1 MPRKNEKKTIENKN
15 KDKNIMEVECGD
27 EIRHS
32 MLDYSFE
39 TIDRAI
45 PDLRDGLKPVHR
57 RILYT
62 MYTEGNISSKPYK
75 KCVKAVGSTLGR
87 FHPHGDT
94 SVYDALVRMSQ
105 DFKMNLPLID
115 LHGNGGSIDGDSWA
129 AMRYTESRLA
139 PCTDNILQDL
149 EKNIVDFTDNFDG
162 TEKEPIVLPSKIP
175 MLLINGTSGLAVGM
189 TSNIPS
195 HNLREVID
203 AYFAYMDNKK
213 ITTKE
218 LMDYIK
224 GPDYCTGGI
233 ITNKDDLYS
242 LYEKGEGNVIIRART
257 HIEKGDNGK
266 SFIVVDEIPYTI
278 SGNKQDMVSK
288 IINLVID
295 KTFTEINTVQD
306 ESSKEGIRIVIE
318 VKKGYDVENVL
329 NKLYAK
335 TSLQTSE
342 HYNFLVTYDKK
353 PRIIN
358 LKQYFEEY
366 FSFNKEFITRKYE
379 YLINK
384 IQDRKEI
391 LDGLIS
397 AIDSLDIIVEVARY
411 HKTKKDMMDCL
422 MNGNT
427 KNINFK
433 HKTYIKIAEKFHFTE
448 KQANAIKS
456 LRLEQLSNLE
466 VQNLIKERDS
476 LLKQEKEYQR
486 IIKTEK
492 NLIKEIKKEL
502 EDVKKKYASPRR
514 TVVKNIKQIKYKEQ
528 KQIEDVIVLID
539 RFNYIKTIPYNNA
552 NLSNEKV
559 KECRLSIISDSEDKI
574 VLFTNKGHQYSIKAV
589 TIPAGKITDKGIPIE
604 NLTRLKDE
612 YIVFAYSMKELI
624 NKKLLFHT
632 KQGYVKLVNGK
643 EFDVKTSASIAGKLK
658 DNDEYIFI
666 RPIKK
671 AAGNI
676 VVITEAHIG
685 MKYGVNEI
693 SLMKK
698 QAIGVQSI
706 DLKDNDFCKYIEF
719 EDDFHYE
726 NIDIK
731 KIRKR
736 KRGSK
741 GVNVA

>member
-105 DFKMNLPLID
+105 DFKMNLPLIN

-366 FSFNKEFITRKYE
+366 FNFNKEFITRKYE

-574 VLFTNKGHQYSIKAV
+574 VLFTNKGHQYSIKSV

>member
-15 KDKNIMEVECGD
+15 EDKNIMEVECGD

-139 PCTDNILQDL
+139 PCTVNILQDL
-149 EKNIVDFTDNFDG
+149 EKNIVDFMDNFDG

-195 HNLREVID
+195 HNLREVVD

-366 FSFNKEFITRKYE
+366 FNFNKEFITRKYE

-574 VLFTNKGHQYSIKAV
+574 VLFTNKGHQYSIKAM

-666 RPIKK
+666 QPIKK
-671 AAGNI
+671 ASGNI

-685 MKYGVNEI
+685 LKYGINEI

>member
-15 KDKNIMEVECGD
+15 EDKNIMEVECGD

-149 EKNIVDFTDNFDG
+149 EKNIVDFMDNFDG

-195 HNLREVID
+195 HNLREVVD

-366 FSFNKEFITRKYE
+366 FNFNKEFITRKYE

-574 VLFTNKGHQYSIKAV
+574 VLFTNKGHQYSIKAM

-666 RPIKK
+666 QPIKK
-671 AAGNI
+671 ASGNI

-685 MKYGVNEI
+685 LKYGINEI

>member
-15 KDKNIMEVECGD
+15 EDKNIMEVECGD

-105 DFKMNLPLID
+105 DFKMKLPLID

-149 EKNIVDFTDNFDG
+149 EKNIVDFMDNFDG

-195 HNLREVID
+195 HNLREVVD

-366 FSFNKEFITRKYE
+366 FNFNKEFITRKYE

-574 VLFTNKGHQYSIKAV
+574 VLFTNKGHQYSIKAM

-666 RPIKK
+666 QPIKK
-671 AAGNI
+671 ASGNI

-685 MKYGVNEI
+685 LKYGINEI

>member
-94 SVYDALVRMSQ
+94 SIYDALVRMSQ

-366 FSFNKEFITRKYE
+366 FNFNKEFITRKYE

-502 EDVKKKYASPRR
+502 EDVKKKYATPRR

-539 RFNYIKTIPYNNA
+539 RFNYIKTVPYNNA

>member
-1 MPRKNEKKTIENKN
+1 MPRKNKKKTIENKN

-105 DFKMNLPLID
+105 NFKMNLPLID

-149 EKNIVDFTDNFDG
+149 EKNIVDFMDNFDG

-318 VKKGYDVENVL
+318 VKKGYGVENVL

-366 FSFNKEFITRKYE
+366 FNFNKEFITRKYE

-539 RFNYIKTIPYNNA
+539 RFNYIKTVPYNNA

-574 VLFTNKGHQYSIKAV
+574 VLFTNKGHQYSIKAM

-666 RPIKK
+666 QPIKK
-671 AAGNI
+671 ASGNI

-685 MKYGVNEI
+685 LKYGINEI

-726 NIDIK
+726 DIDIK

-741 GVNVA
+741 GVNIA

>member
-15 KDKNIMEVECGD
+15 EDKNIMEVECGD

-149 EKNIVDFTDNFDG
+149 EKNIVDFMDNFDG

-195 HNLREVID
+195 HNLREVVD

-366 FSFNKEFITRKYE
+366 FNFNKEFITRKYE

-574 VLFTNKGHQYSIKAV
+574 VLFTNKGHQYSIKAM

-643 EFDVKTSASIAGKLK
+643 EFDVKTSAGIAGKLK

-666 RPIKK
+666 QPIKK
-671 AAGNI
+671 ASGNI

-685 MKYGVNEI
+685 LKYGINEI

>member
-94 SVYDALVRMSQ
+94 SVYGALVRMSQ

-366 FSFNKEFITRKYE
+366 FNFNKEFITRKYE

>member
-15 KDKNIMEVECGD
+15 RDKNIMEVECGD

-105 DFKMNLPLID
+105 DFKVNLPLID

-149 EKNIVDFTDNFDG
+149 EKNIVDFMDNFDG
-162 TEKEPIVLPSKIP
+162 TEKEPVVLPSKIP

-242 LYEKGEGNVIIRART
+242 LYEKGEGNVTIRAKT

-318 VKKGYDVENVL
+318 VKKGYDADNVL

-366 FSFNKEFITRKYE
+366 FNFNKEFITRKYE

-397 AIDSLDIIVEVARY
+397 AIDSLDVIVEVARY

-422 MNGNT
+422 INGNT

-492 NLIKEIKKEL
+492 NLIREIKKEL
-502 EDVKKKYASPRR
+502 EDVKKKYASSRK

-528 KQIEDVIVLID
+528 KQIEDIIVLID
-539 RFNYIKTIPYNNA
+539 RFNYIKTVPYNNA

-589 TIPAGKITDKGIPIE
+589 TIPAGKITDKGMPIE
-604 NLTRLKDE
+604 NLTKLKDE
-612 YIVFAYSMKELI
+612 YIVSAYSMKELI

-632 KQGYVKLVNGK
+632 KRGYVKLVNGK
-643 EFDVKTSASIAGKLK
+643 EFDVKTSASIAGKLR
-658 DNDEYIFI
+658 DDDEYIFI

-685 MKYGVNEI
+685 LKYGINEV

-698 QAIGVQSI
+698 QALGVQSI

-726 NIDIK
+726 DIDIK

-736 KRGSK
+736 KRGNK

>member
-15 KDKNIMEVECGD
+15 RDKNIMEVECGD

-149 EKNIVDFTDNFDG
+149 EKNIVDFMDNFDG

-318 VKKGYDVENVL
+318 VKKGYGVENVL

-366 FSFNKEFITRKYE
+366 FNFNKEFITRKYE

-574 VLFTNKGHQYSIKAV
+574 VLFTNKGHQYSIKAM

-666 RPIKK
+666 QPIKK

-676 VVITEAHIG
+676 VVITEDHIG
-685 MKYGVNEI
+685 LKYGINEI

>member
-366 FSFNKEFITRKYE
+366 FNFNKEFITRKYE

>member
-15 KDKNIMEVECGD
+15 EDKNIMEVECGD

-149 EKNIVDFTDNFDG
+149 EKNIVDFMDNFDG

-195 HNLREVID
+195 HNLREVVD

-366 FSFNKEFITRKYE
+366 FNFNKEFITRKYE

-466 VQNLIKERDS
+466 VQNLIKERNS
-476 LLKQEKEYQR
+476 LLKQEKEYKR

-539 RFNYIKTIPYNNA
+539 RFNYIKTVPYNNA

-676 VVITEAHIG
+676 VVITETHIG

>member
-318 VKKGYDVENVL
+318 IKKGYDVENVL

-366 FSFNKEFITRKYE
+366 FNFNKEFITRKYE

>member
-15 KDKNIMEVECGD
+15 EDKNIMEVECGD

-149 EKNIVDFTDNFDG
+149 EKNIVDFMDNFDG

-329 NKLYAK
+329 NKLYSK

-366 FSFNKEFITRKYE
+366 FNFNKEFITRKYE

-514 TVVKNIKQIKYKEQ
+514 TVIKNIKQIKYKEQ